1 MTKKQKSVKVHY
13 DSTGNTLNVWFDDP
27 KKEFISEE
35 AGNDVI
41 LNKNRKGNVI
51 GFEKLNFISGDV
63 SSSYVLPVEVVSR

>member
-1 MTKKQKSVKVHY
+1 MTKKQESVKVHY
-13 DSTGNTLNVWFDDP
+13 DSTGNTLNVWFGDP

-51 GFEKLNFISGDV
+51 GFEKLNFMSGDV
-63 SSSYVLPVEVVSR
+63 GSSYVLPVEVVSR